1 MESHNITINNKEVF
15 EFYTKHSLDFECM
28 NVLFVNILKKLI
40 NNIDNSLNTNIAS
53 KLLENVN
60 MLYSKVDTIGNNIVQ
75 YHNDISNVLSLKFN
89 EYRKEYINDIK
100 LILNSN
106 NVEHITPLIRETN
119 NHLLDRTTN
128 IINDL
133 IPRNQELLSR
143 DINANFKL
151 LQSSILSE
159 TSKLL
164 NSSLDK
170 KTIDDFLHNINS
182 TMGQTHHTL
191 TTLIS
196 SSENRIE
203 TKITDSEKKLN
214 EIKEIFTENNSSQQ
228 LLQNNVTEMLKKFE
242 KGSCKGNISEHVTYN
257 ILLSL
262 FPCAQID
269 HVGNEQKETGDIVL
283 VRNNKPK
290 ILIENKDHDSK
301 NVPKNEVEKFIRD
314 CEIQNCSGIMLA
326 QHRGIT
332 NKQNYEIQIN
342 NGNVL
347 LYVHE
352 VNFDV
357 DKIKTAIEIVE
368 SFKIKL
374 DEISVKEEGCIIEKD
389 ILEDI
394 NKDFISFVNQKYTLL
409 KLLKDFNDKMNSS
422 INELKMPNL
431 EKYLS
436 SRFAFSSN
444 QCDNLCKYCE
454 KYVPKSLLQHYRYC
468 SAKKEFNIKNGIEDI
483 LLNDNEIII
492 ENLTLP
498 TNEEV
503 VEPKS
508 PVCSAVSAATT
519 SIECQAPKEK
529 PKKDKSKKEKPKNI
543 VFL

>member
-1 MESHNITINNKEVF
+1 MEIQTLTINNKEVF
-15 EFYTKHSLDFECM
+15 EFYSKHNLDFENM
-28 NVLFVNILKKLI
+28 NILFVNILKKLI
-40 NNIDNSLNTNIAS
+40 TNLDTSFNSNLAS
-53 KLLENVN
+53 KLLENVS
-60 MLYSKVDTIGNNIVQ
+60 LIYSKVDAMENNISKHQIEIGTMV
-75 YHNDISNVLSLKFN
+75 SLKLN
-89 EYRKEYINDIK
+89 EYRKEYMNDLQ

-106 NVEHITPLIRETN
+106 NVEHISPLIKETN

-128 IINDL
+128 IINEL
-133 IPRNQELLSR
+133 IPKNQEILSK
-143 DINANFKL
+143 DINTNFKL

-164 NSSLDK
+164 HSSLDK
-170 KTIDDFLHNINS
+170 KTIDDFLNNMNS
-182 TMGQTHHTL
+182 TMSQTHHTL

-203 TKITDSEKKLN
+203 TKLLESSKKIN

-228 LLQNNVTEMLKKFE
+228 ILQNNVSEMLKKFE
-242 KGSCKGNISEHVTYN
+242 KGSGKGNISEHVTYN

-269 HVGNEQKETGDIVL
+269 HVGNEQKETGDIIL
-283 VRNNKPK
+283 IRNNKPK

-301 NVPKNEVEKFIRD
+301 NVPKHEVEKFIRD

-332 NKQNYEIQIN
+332 NKQNFEIQIN

-368 SFKIKL
+368 TFKIKL
-374 DEISVKEEGCIIEKD
+374 DEVSVKEEGTIIEKEV
-389 ILEDI
+389 LEDI
-394 NKDFISFVNQKYTLL
+394 NKEFIQFVNQKYALL
-409 KLLKDFNDKMNSS
+409 KLMKDFNEKMNSS

-436 SRFAFSSN
+436 SRFAFSTN
-444 QCDNLCKYCE
+444 QTENLCKYCE
-454 KYVPKSLLQHYRYC
+454 KFVPKSLLQHYRYC
-468 SAKKEFNIKNGIEDI
+468 ISKKEFDIKNGIEEDI
-483 LLNDNEIII
+483 LTIDPLVEDTHLDIVI
-492 ENLTLP
+492 EETSLLETKP
-498 TNEEV
+498 TKVKVKKN
-503 VEPKS
+503 KS
-508 PVCSAVSAATT
+508 N
-519 SIECQAPKEK
+519 
-529 PKKDKSKKEKPKNI
+529 KK
-543 VFL
+543 